1 MEREEKRLEQ
11 FRQLRKEIR
20 GSQDYLVVGIDISKD
35 THNAF
40 MRTTSGNILYRRL
53 IFNNTREGF
62 QTLLL
67 QVEAV
72 RVQHGLKEVVFGME
86 THGEL
91 SQATRRILNQPR
103 TTGGPGIAR
112 GGQTQSAAA
121 RWALEQARRE
131 RLRQHCRPDV
141 PGEVLIL
148 RVPVFGAA
156 RSAQPLI
163 AQQKA
168 QEARTGTTAAHPQ
181 SSGGAVLSRDGSV
194 LSLGSAGGIGAG
206 AVVFGS
212 GGDGQAQ

>member
-20 GSQDYLVVGIDISKD
+20 GSENYLVVGIDISKD

-40 MRTTSGNILYRRL
+40 MRTALGKMLYRRL

-62 QTLLL
+62 ETLLM

-86 THGEL
+86 PTANYHKPLGEFL
-91 SQATRRILNQPR
+91 INQEQQVVLVSPEAVKHNR
-103 TTGGPGIAR
+103 PLLE
-112 GGQTQSAAA
+112 
-121 RWALEQARRE
+121 WALEQARWE

-141 PGEVLIL
+141 PREVLIL

-156 RSAQPLI
+156 RSAQLVI